1 MGGGPIQ
8 HTTTWQGTA
17 HLVES
22 EIKGSERASLEGQL
36 HGVSKPVQGKRAS
49 MQEVVW
55 HRVSDPEWCEEGI
68 CMGKGR
74 EGGMR
79 DWSYMMQ

>member
-1 MGGGPIQ
+1 M
-8 HTTTWQGTA
+8 
-17 HLVES
+17 
-22 EIKGSERASLEGQL
+22 EGQL
-36 HGVSKPVQGKRAS
+36 HGVSEPVQGKRAS